1 MLRIDRRL
9 VTHFEWPLLCIC
21 LLIAGCGLLTIF
33 SATYV
38 PGSSISSY
46 VVRQA
51 SWIGVG
57 LVFLLLTLAIDYRI
71 LDRFGLL
78 VYAGVLALLILVPL
92 IGSSGGGARRWLS
105 LGPVSIQ
112 PSEFMKVALV
122 IVMAA
127 YLHRWAGDRRLAI
140 RRLILPAL
148 LIAVPAYLVLA
159 QPDLG
164 TVIVI
169 CATAFMVLLFAGFPL
184 RLVLLAVLVM
194 GPALPYAWN
203 HLKPYQRQRIV
214 SYVNPQSDPLGAGYH
229 ARQSKIA
236 IGSGMVYGKGYL
248 RGTQNQLRF
257 LPEHHTDFVF
267 SVFAEEWGFLGT
279 AVLLALYVALLVR
292 GAMIAFRARDNL
304 GALLAAG
311 LTATIVMQ
319 AAMNLA
325 MTTGLLPVVGITLPF
340 LSYGGSSM
348 LALMVSVGLIMN
360 VSMRRFTFS

>member
-1 MLRIDRRL
+1 MLKIDRRL
-9 VTHFEWPLLCIC
+9 VTHFEWPFLCIT
-21 LLIAGCGLLTIF
+21 LLIAAVGLLTIF

-38 PGSSISSY
+38 PEAPVSSHLI
-46 VVRQA
+46 RQA

-57 LVFLLLTLAIDYRI
+57 LVVILVTVAIDYRI
-71 LDRFGLL
+71 IDRIGIL
-78 VYAGVLALLILVPL
+78 VYGFALALLVLVPL
-92 IGSSGGGARRWLS
+92 IGSSGGGAKRWLS

-112 PSEFMKVALV
+112 PSEFMKVA
-122 IVMAA
+122 IVVVLAA
-127 YLHRWAGDRRLAI
+127 YLHRWAGEKRLTI
-140 RRLILPAL
+140 RRLILPAV
-148 LIAVPAYLVLA
+148 LIAVPSYLVLA

-169 CATAFMVLLFAGFPL
+169 CSAAFMVLLFAGFPM
-184 RLVLLAVLVM
+184 RLVLLAILII
-194 GPALPYAWN
+194 GPALPYGWN
-203 HLKPYQRQRIV
+203 HLKPYQQQRII

-236 IGSGMVYGKGYL
+236 IGSGMLHGKGYL

-267 SVFAEEWGFLGT
+267 SVFAEEWGFIGG
-279 AVLLALYVALLVR
+279 AVLLLLYAALLVR
-292 GAMIAFRARDNL
+292 GASIAFRSRDNL
-304 GALLAAG
+304 GALIVAG

-319 AAMNLA
+319 AVMNLA

-348 LALMVSVGLIMN
+348 LALMASVGLIMN
-360 VSMRRFTFS
+360 VSMRRFTF